1 MGTEKRLT
9 QGQLKGLLQ
18 EPGMHND
25 GGSLYLVVRRPGS
38 AAWVFK
44 RRSGGNL
51 RSHGLGAYPAVSLA
65 DAREKRD
72 ALTKRPALPSTASLS
87 FAVAANRYIDNH
99 ASDYSDAQATRL
111 RALVR
116 LHAGQLARVRVDQIR
131 VEQVADVL
139 RPIWNGTT
147 NSKGAKLRSLIER
160 VIDAADLDRNPA
172 AWRRLKSHLPGR
184 ARPVVPVASLP
195 WASVPA
201 AMAELALDDSI
212 AATALRFLV
221 LTGLRLKE
229 GCGVK
234 WSEIDFVR
242 RVLMVPASR
251 MKIKTAGEFTVP
263 MSREAIGL
271 LRRLHNQ
278 RGEGDFVFPG
288 RLGGYIGRHAM
299 HNAVGRLELG
309 VTIHGFRSSLATW
322 AQEQMR
328 GGVRLFDQ
336 ALIDACLAHFVGG
349 TSGAYQRSELL
360 AARRRLMDR
369 WGRFALS
376 VGITTM

>member
-87 FAVAANRYIDNH
+87 FAVAANKYIDNH

-184 ARPVVPVASLP
+184 ARPVAPVASLP

-201 AMAELALDDSI
+201 AMAELALDEVGI
-212 AATALRFLV
+212 AATALRFLI

-229 GCGVK
+229 GCGVL
-234 WSEIDFVR
+234 WSEIDYHKR
-242 RVLMVPASR
+242 TLTVPASR
-251 MKIKTAGEFTVP
+251 MKVKTAGDFVVP
-263 MSREAIGL
+263 LSREAIGL
-271 LRRLHNQ
+271 LRSLEHVGN
-278 RGEGDFVFPG
+278 FVFPG
-288 RLGGYIGRHAM
+288 RLGSFIGPHAM

-309 VTIHGFRSSLATW
+309 ITIHGFRASLATFGQDHGFMP
-322 AQEQMR
+322 A
-328 GGVRLFDQ
+328 VV
-336 ALIDACLAHFVGG
+336 DAALAHFAGG
-349 TSGAYQRSELL
+349 VSGAYQRSRLL
-360 AARRRLMDR
+360 PERRKLLDR
-369 WGRFALS
+369 WARHCCAATL
-376 VGITTM
+376 